1 MSPTVKPRT
10 YRSTRRTAQAG
21 ETREAILAAAR
32 RLFAERG
39 YAGTGM
45 SQIAGVAGVAVQT
58 LYASVGSKRAILFAL
73 LDVMDRDAAVGA
85 YRGEMARADSPVAV
99 VGGAV
104 GLTRRLQERS
114 GDIIAAVRSAAPIEP
129 DLAAVLAEGQ
139 RRHRVGAA
147 SVARRLAD
155 LGALREGLGVDD
167 AAATLALLTG
177 DGAWDELIRL
187 EGRSWDAAEAFVLRT
202 ACRAL
207 LSDP

>member
-39 YAGTGM
+39 YAGTAM
-45 SQIAGVAGVAVQT
+45 SQIAAVAGVAVQT

-104 GLTRRLQERS
+104 ALTRRLQERS
-114 GDIIAAVRSAAPIEP
+114 GDIIAAVHSAAPIEP

-155 LGALREGLGVDD
+155 LGALREGLGADD

-177 DGAWDELIRL
+177 DAAWDELIRL
-187 EGRSWDAAEAFVLRT
+187 EGRSWDGAEAFVVRT

-207 LSDP
+207 LTDP